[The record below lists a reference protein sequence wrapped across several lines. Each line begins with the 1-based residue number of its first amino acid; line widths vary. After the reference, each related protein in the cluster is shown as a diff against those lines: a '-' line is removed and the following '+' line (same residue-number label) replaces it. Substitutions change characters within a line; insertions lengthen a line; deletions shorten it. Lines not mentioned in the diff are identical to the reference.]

1 MKHTLTALA
10 LSLGLTASIPAWADL
25 TSLTPEA
32 PKPSFASMSLADLQ
46 AAAQG
51 GDVRAQFF
59 LATRYKLGQGVPQ
72 DMQQAF
78 AWYKKAADQGA
89 APAQLNIGQMYAQ
102 GKGVAQNIDQAKVW
116 FGKAAKQG
124 DNRASYNL
132 ALIEER
138 DQNLADAYQWYDL
151 SARDGMLD
159 ARIKDKAQGKIRTL
173 AANLSPQDIQD
184 AKNRADRWIQTDDA
198 NSTGNSS
205 NK

>member
-1 MKHTLTALA
+1 MKHTLTAL
-10 LSLGLTASIPAWADL
+10 LMSMGLTASLPAMAEL
-25 TSLTPEA
+25 KSLVPEV
-32 PKPSFASMSLADLQ
+32 SNFASLPLSDLQ

-51 GDVRAQFF
+51 GNVRAQFF
-59 LATRYKLGQGVPQ
+59 LATRYKIGQGVAQ

-78 AWYKKAADQGA
+78 NWYMKAAQQGA
-89 APAQLNIGQMYAQ
+89 APAQLNVGQMYAE
-102 GKGVAQNIDQAKVW
+102 GKGVSQNMEQAKVW

-138 DQNLADAYQWYDL
+138 SQNLANAYQWYDL

-184 AKNRADRWIQTDDA
+184 AKNRADRWIQSDDNA
-198 NSTGNSS
+198 NN
-205 NK
+205 

>member
-1 MKHTLTALA
+1 MKHTLTAL
-10 LSLGLTASIPAWADL
+10 LMSMGLTASLPAMAELKSLIPEVS
-25 TSLTPEA
+25 TN
-32 PKPSFASMSLADLQ
+32 FAAMPLADLQ
-46 AAAQG
+46 AAAQSG
-51 GDVRAQFF
+51 NVRAQFF
-59 LATRYKLGQGVPQ
+59 LATRYKIGQGVAP

-78 AWYKKAADQGA
+78 NWYMKAAQQGA
-89 APAQLNIGQMYAQ
+89 APAQLNVGQMYAE
-102 GKGVAQNIDQAKVW
+102 GKGVSQSMEQAKVW

-138 DQNLADAYQWYDL
+138 SQNLANAYQWYDL

-184 AKNRADRWIQTDDA
+184 AKNRADRWIQSDDNA
-198 NSTGNSS
+198 NN
-205 NK
+205 

>member
-1 MKHTLTALA
+1 MKHTLTALLMA
-10 LSLGLTASIPAWADL
+10 MGLTASLPAMAEL
-25 TSLTPEA
+25 KSLVPEI
-32 PKPSFASMSLADLQ
+32 STNFATMPLADLQ
-46 AAAQG
+46 AAAQSG
-51 GDVRAQFF
+51 NVRAQFF
-59 LATRYKLGQGVPQ
+59 LASRYKTGQGVAA

-78 AWYKKAADQGA
+78 NWYMKAAQQGA
-89 APAQLNIGQMYAQ
+89 APAQLNVGQMYAE
-102 GKGVAQNIDQAKVW
+102 GKGVSQSMEQAKVW

-138 DQNLADAYQWYDL
+138 SQHLANAYQWYDL

-184 AKNRADRWIQTDDA
+184 AKNRADRWIQSDDNA
-198 NSTGNSS
+198 NN
-205 NK
+205 